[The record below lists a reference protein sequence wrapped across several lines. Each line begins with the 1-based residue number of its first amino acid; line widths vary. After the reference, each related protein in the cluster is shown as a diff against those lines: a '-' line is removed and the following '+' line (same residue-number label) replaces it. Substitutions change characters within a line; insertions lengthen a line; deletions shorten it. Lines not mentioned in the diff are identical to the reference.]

1 MQKKQL
7 NAKVEEN
14 FNLKQLIETKRK
26 ENEKIMKKLQA
37 IEDQFNIK
45 CEEVESLHKEVKELK
60 LAMSNRSKGDN

>member
-26 ENEKIMKKLQA
+26 ENEKIMKKL
-37 IEDQFNIK
+37 
-45 CEEVESLHKEVKELK
+45 
-60 LAMSNRSKGDN
+60 